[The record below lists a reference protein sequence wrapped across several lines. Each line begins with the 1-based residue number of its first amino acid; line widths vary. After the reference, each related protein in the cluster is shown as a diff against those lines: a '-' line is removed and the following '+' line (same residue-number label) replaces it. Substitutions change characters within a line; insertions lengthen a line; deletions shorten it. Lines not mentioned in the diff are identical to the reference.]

1 MKVWAYIN
9 NQTNTLCCALLPE
22 AVPEGVKALELEVEN
37 PSDVILDNGAI
48 RVKTDAEKLQ
58 EVKQLKLT
66 HLKTYTASLLTQTD
80 YVITK
85 ITEAQLLTPEQVD
98 ALKQKY
104 SLQLQQRENI
114 RAWGDGVKQAIN
126 DATTL
131 DALNGIEIKYGDK

>member
-9 NQTNTLCCALLPE
+9 QSNTLCCAMLPE
-22 AVPEGVKALELEVEN
+22 AVPEGVNALEFDVET
-37 PSDVILDNGAI
+37 PADIILDNNTI

-58 EVKQLKLT
+58 EAKQLKLSQ
-66 HLKTYTASLLTQTD
+66 LKTYTSSLLTQTD

-131 DALNGIEIKYGDK
+131 DALNSIEIKYGDK